1 MELAFV
7 YEHPEVASD
16 YIHFKQQAERIVG
29 QVNPKT
35 VGLWTWKLVAYCG
48 PLFPE
53 IIECE

>member
-1 MELAFV
+1 MAFV

-35 VGLWTWKLVAYCG
+35 VGL
-48 PLFPE
+48 
-53 IIECE
+53 